1 MKQKFVLYLGLA
13 LFASLADSHAAVV
26 AYWNF
31 NGLTTSTNNGTSY
44 SPTAGS
50 GSFTVGVAANDQAGS
65 NRGIN
70 SFGGTTTNSLNSDVA
85 GQALTIQGGASESTT
100 PVQNNGA
107 TLIIQVD
114 LSTLS
119 NPILSFASQ
128 RSTTGFNSNQMAYS
142 VDGTSYTDFGSPFNP
157 GTSFGSTVYSFD
169 FSSIDALDGDASVFF
184 RITLTGATSNAGNI
198 RIDNVQINAVPEPA
212 SALLGSLGL
221 LALLRRRR

>member
-1 MKQKFVLYLGLA
+1 MKIATIFTAALLA
-13 LFASLADSHAAVV
+13 SVPAVSDAAVI

-31 NGLTTSTNNGTSY
+31 NTLTTSTNNGSSY
-44 SPTAGS
+44 SPSSGS
-50 GSFTVGVAANDQAGS
+50 GSLTVGVAASDQAGS

-107 TLIIQVD
+107 TIIIQVN
-114 LSTLS
+114 LTGWE

-128 RSTTGFNSNQMAYS
+128 RSSSGFNSNQIAYS
-142 VDGTSYTDFGSPFNP
+142 TNGSTYTDFGSAYSP

-169 FSSIDALDGDASVFF
+169 FSTINALDGAATAYF
-184 RITLTGATSNAGNI
+184 RITLSGATTNAGNS
-198 RIDNVQINAVPEPA
+198 RFDNIQINAVPEPGF
-212 SALLGSLGL
+212 ALLGGLGIL
-221 LALLRRRR
+221 GIFRRRRF